1 VERIKRHI
9 LIVLSA
15 CSAVVLVL
23 SLTSLIVLNSG
34 LLDRMAKDQ
43 AIALFNDKLF
53 GRLEL
58 QELHLQFPNK
68 VTLINPRIYGPGDNT
83 PALKA
88 TSVSLKFNFLTLLQ
102 PKIKRIYLRRLTA
115 DSLNARITTQKNGKL
130 NLELIFTSRDPDST
144 KTQLE
149 HFFCK
154 NLQIK
159 NSRLFY
165 TGGTHSGNLQAGVQH
180 INLELSKFTIK
191 KKLVTGTLDALQFN
205 FPSSQFS
212 LRPGFR
218 AILLF

>member
-1 VERIKRHI
+1 MERIKRHI
-9 LIVLSA
+9 LRVLLA
-15 CSAVVLVL
+15 CSTVVLLL

-43 AIALFNDKLF
+43 VIALFNEKLF

-68 VTLINPRIYGPGDNT
+68 VTLINPRIYGPGDNS

-88 TSVSLKFNFLTLLQ
+88 STVSLKFNFLTLLQ

-115 DSLNARITTQKNGKL
+115 DSLNARIMIQKNGKL

-144 KTQLE
+144 KTELE

-159 NSRLFY
+159 NSRLLY
-165 TGGTHSGNLQAGVQH
+165 IGATQIG
-180 INLELSKFTIK
+180 
-191 KKLVTGTLDALQFN
+191 
-205 FPSSQFS
+205 
-212 LRPGFR
+212 R
-218 AILLF
+218 AHV